1 MKPGGPWSWWGVA
14 GLVLLTWPLLWS
26 GSEWVRIWPSVVAL
40 VAVFWTRKILAG
52 LFLGALTGS
61 ILLANGNPV
70 VGAIN
75 LPTEFVIPALSD
87 RWNISVLVFTL
98 MMGGFVGLLEAGGGM
113 RSVAGWLLRLSRH
126 PKRQVEMGAVGMG
139 GVCFFDGLANA
150 LLVGRVMKPL
160 ADRAGVAGVRMAYLV
175 DSTSSPIAC
184 LALVST
190 WIAYQLSMIQKGF
203 EQAGVAVNPY
213 VFFWESIPFNFYCWL
228 TLILVVLTVWKGWDI
243 GPMREFT
250 AKSAPVE
257 KGEDFA
263 EERGGAWR
271 ALLPVLILGGS
282 LIGGLYWNG
291 RLEGEAFSLENLAAA
306 FGRAQADRVMVVA
319 CSLGCV
325 AAALSAVGRVREQ
338 ALGVVFVEGMMRL
351 FVPSLILIGAWAL
364 SGTLKG
370 LETPQFLS
378 QLLGD
383 WLAVGFLPVLVFGV
397 AALVAFST
405 GTSWGTMGIMMP
417 LAIPV
422 ALVMGEQDLVLVS
435 AVVGAVFSGAVFG
448 DHASPL
454 SDTTIVSA
462 VACGVDPMDHVRTQ
476 LPYALIAAGV
486 AALVGFLPTGW
497 GLSPWVG
504 LAVGAGILVL
514 LVVSGKRVVGER

>member
-1 MKPGGPWSWWGVA
+1 
-14 GLVLLTWPLLWS
+14 
-26 GSEWVRIWPSVVAL
+26 
-40 VAVFWTRKILAG
+40 
-52 LFLGALTGS
+52 
-61 ILLANGNPV
+61 
-70 VGAIN
+70 
-75 LPTEFVIPALSD
+75 
-87 RWNISVLVFTL
+87 
-98 MMGGFVGLLEAGGGM
+98 
-113 RSVAGWLLRLSRH
+113 
-126 PKRQVEMGAVGMG
+126 
-139 GVCFFDGLANA
+139 
-150 LLVGRVMKPL
+150 
-160 ADRAGVAGVRMAYLV
+160 
-175 DSTSSPIAC
+175 
-184 LALVST
+184 
-190 WIAYQLSMIQKGF
+190 
-203 EQAGVAVNPY
+203 
-213 VFFWESIPFNFYCWL
+213 
-228 TLILVVLTVWKGWDI
+228 
-243 GPMREFT
+243 
-250 AKSAPVE
+250 
-257 KGEDFA
+257 
-263 EERGGAWR
+263 
-271 ALLPVLILGGS
+271 
-282 LIGGLYWNG
+282 
-291 RLEGEAFSLENLAAA
+291 
-306 FGRAQADRVMVVA
+306 MVVA

-370 LETPQFLS
+370 LETPRFLS